1 MNTTR
6 EARGNV
12 DTTRNMRGNMDTT
25 CKFVCRSTHTGERV
39 CGFMSHTVAL
49 RVRECFQDVEY
60 AMSVC
65 MENYIR
71 AGNVCTNMERVA
83 TCMVVGEGVGPA

>member
-1 MNTTR
+1 
-6 EARGNV
+6 
-12 DTTRNMRGNMDTT
+12 
-25 CKFVCRSTHTGERV
+25 
-39 CGFMSHTVAL
+39 MSHTAAL
-49 RVRECFQDVEY
+49 CVRERFQDVEN

-65 MENYIR
+65 MGNSIR

>member
-1 MNTTR
+1 
-6 EARGNV
+6 
-12 DTTRNMRGNMDTT
+12 
-25 CKFVCRSTHTGERV
+25 
-39 CGFMSHTVAL
+39 MSHTVAL
-49 RVRECFQDVEY
+49 CVRERFQDVEY

-65 MENYIR
+65 MGNSIR